1 MKRKRNSR
9 LIDKRNRKIF
19 ARYYYWTEVQ
29 RMRSDD
35 VIKHLSEEEFFLSE
49 ATILNILRK
58 MEHISKNELRRLAA
72 LKRPK
77 KAPVITADMFSFM
90 SDEIPPKAPNTGQ

>member
-1 MKRKRNSR
+1 MKHKRNSR
-9 LIDKRNRKIF
+9 LIDKRNRKIC

-35 VIKHLSEEEFFLSE
+35 AIHQLSEEEFFLSE

-58 MEHISKNELRRLAA
+58 MERIGKAELLRNTG
-72 LKRPK
+72 LKRPR
-77 KAPVITADMFSFM
+77 KAPAITADMLSFM
-90 SDEIPPKAPNTGQ
+90 PDRIS